1 MSNTKLVINY
11 HITEK
16 CNYDCQFCF
25 AKWENPNEIHAKRG
39 LSEQLID
46 QLASY
51 YIGSGLQ
58 STKVRLNFAGGEPLM
73 LGKRFIEIVSY
84 AKQQGFELSLI
95 TNGHYLTTQFI
106 EQHSHYF
113 SIIGIS
119 YDSQDLNTQRK
130 IGRIDRKNNQLTPT
144 ELARRIKLIRHIS
157 PNTEIKVNTVVNAL
171 NWQENFT
178 PLLDVITPKKWK
190 VLKVLPVKNDLLTI
204 SNQQF
209 EHFVMAHQS
218 IAAMSAEDNDS
229 MTQSYLMINPQGLF
243 YQNQIHGSDYLYS
256 PPIIEHGVEHCLSQI
271 EFDLNKFANRYIKTI
286 NNSHFL
292 TTNTN
297 IEVNHV

>member
-1 MSNTKLVINY
+1 
-11 HITEK
+11 
-16 CNYDCQFCF
+16 
-25 AKWENPNEIHAKRG
+25 
-39 LSEQLID
+39 
-46 QLASY
+46 
-51 YIGSGLQ
+51 
-58 STKVRLNFAGGEPLM
+58 M